1 MRDRPSVATANTK
14 RSAIKVSASHTNTH
28 SSTLSNNNNDPTM
41 LLARGYISR
50 YLPAKPLSSL
60 QANEIDKDLLH
71 FGAYRNAV
79 ISYRQQFYLAV
90 NNNGGLQGGA
100 ASSLGPSTLDAYG
113 SSSAAANNVSSSL
126 ASATAPNNNNN
137 LQQHHASPSSSLIH
151 SLPVRIDPEEEKRLL
166 ALRRKIHRAEC
177 LREDLEQQYISLR
190 AHFVHI
196 SHVLQ
201 TQLEQRSDCV
211 GLLQQTLTKCSRAVG
226 LMRAR
231 LQMVRDVH
239 ALLTHRLKAI
249 SSIGNSSAMDTDTA
263 TAAAA
268 SANEAAAITD
278 NALYLA
284 WNKVEEG
291 LKQATAKT
299 TTGGSKKQNI
309 TWTCT
314 TEPST
319 PHGVPLLVSSLAHS
333 ESAPEKSIAFGTN
346 GAFGANKHSLTW
358 LPSHLPS
365 EDEEEDVADD
375 NENKMELD
383 AAIAAKGL
391 GKDSLAVARRAKLQ
405 QEAALLQ
412 FELVKEHVGNESLW
426 RKICHTRIKND
437 EWVAM
442 ICLLRQETE
451 AVMLRH
457 AVVMESDE
465 AQAAAERKYLEES
478 ERAAR
483 LAVEHGENGHAVP
496 GNGAAAA
503 AEDRVDTTSGLGMD
517 DDGVN
522 DGDDEGSKD
531 EEDEIGGEWEGK
543 KRPALEEEA
552 AIAGGGG
559 VASRK
564 KARRNE

>member
-1 MRDRPSVATANTK
+1 MRDRPSGATANIK
-14 RSAIKVSASHTNTH
+14 RSATNASARHSNSH
-28 SSTLSNNNNDPTM
+28 SSTLNNNNDPSM

-79 ISYRQQFYLAV
+79 ISYRQQYYLAV
-90 NNNGGLQGGA
+90 NNNNGQGLQGNA
-100 ASSLGPSTLDAYG
+100 SLGPSTLDAYG
-113 SSSAAANNVSSSL
+113 SSAGAAANNAPSSL
-126 ASATAPNNNNN
+126 ATATASNNNNS
-137 LQQHHASPSSSLIH
+137 QQESSTSLIH

-177 LREDLEQQYISLR
+177 LREDLEQQYVSLR
-190 AHFVHI
+190 AHFVHT

-201 TQLEQRSDCV
+201 SQLKQRIDCV
-211 GLLQQTLTKCSRAVG
+211 GLLQRTLVIRSRAVG

-239 ALLTHRLKAI
+239 ALLMHRLKAI
-249 SSIGNSSAMDTDTA
+249 SLSNSDAMGTDVA
-263 TAAAA
+263 AAAA
-268 SANEAAAITD
+268 SANEVAAATAD
-278 NALYLA
+278 DALCMT
-284 WNKVEEG
+284 WSEVEEG

-299 TTGGSKKQNI
+299 TTGVSKKQNM
-309 TWTCT
+309 TWNCT

-346 GAFGANKHSLTW
+346 GAFGANKCSLTW

-365 EDEEEDVADD
+365 DDEDDEDD
-375 NENKMELD
+375 NDIEHEIKMD
-383 AAIAAKGL
+383 MDPAAAKGL
-391 GKDSLAVARRAKLQ
+391 GKDLLAVACCAKLQ
-405 QEAALLQ
+405 QEAAQLQ
-412 FELVKEHVGNESLW
+412 FELEQEHIGNESLW
-426 RKICHTRIKND
+426 HKICHARTKNN

-457 AVVMESDE
+457 AVITESDE

-483 LAVEHGENGHAVP
+483 LAVEHGENGHAP
-496 GNGAAAA
+496 GNGAVAAA
-503 AEDRVDTTSGLGMD
+503 AEDGPDRLGGLGMD

-552 AIAGGGG
+552 VVGAGGG